1 MKIKDGYIIREV
13 AGSSIVVPIGDEQ
26 MSFGGIMTLNP
37 VGAFIWKLLE
47 NGATKEELVDAVLNE
62 YEIDRD
68 TASNDIDKYIA
79 KLREKNIIED

>member
-1 MKIKDGYIIREV
+1 
-13 AGSSIVVPIGDEQ
+13 
-26 MSFGGIMTLNP
+26 MTLNP

-47 NGATKEELVDAVLNE
+47 KGATKEELVDAVLKE

-68 TASNDIDKYIA
+68 TASSDIDKYIA

>member
-47 NGATKEELVDAVLNE
+47 NGATKEELADAVLKE

-68 TASNDIDKYIA
+68 TASSDIDKYIA